1 MKEIKIM
8 NGKFYVAELMS
19 GGIQLFDSDKT
30 IICNL
35 NCEQYGKGFLMN
47 ILEHKIFSIEEFKTF
62 LSWFV
67 VGQYDEFYKIAASV
81 LVGKSYEE
89 LVGAFNF
96 FMDTDYELTDF
107 IPYFNRIGD
116 CFFLVDTNFIKN
128 DLKYKFEEVE

>member
-19 GGIQLFDSDKT
+19 GGIQLFDSDKA

-35 NCEQYGKGFLMN
+35 NCEQFGKGFLMN
-47 ILEHKIFSIEEFKTF
+47 ILEHKIFGIEEFKTF

-67 VGQYDEFYKIAASV
+67 VNGYHEFYKITASV

-96 FMDTDYELTDF
+96 FMDTNYYLKDLM
-107 IPYFNRIGD
+107 PYINRIGD
-116 CFFLVDTNFIKN
+116 SYILTDTEFIKN
-128 DLKYKFEEVE
+128 DLKYKLDDLE